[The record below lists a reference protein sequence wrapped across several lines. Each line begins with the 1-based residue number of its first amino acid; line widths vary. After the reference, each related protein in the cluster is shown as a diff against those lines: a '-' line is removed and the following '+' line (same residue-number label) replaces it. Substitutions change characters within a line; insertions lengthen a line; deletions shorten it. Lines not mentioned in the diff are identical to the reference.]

1 MCDPVGNLTA
11 CGRRTKTAIC
21 ESMQQQKV
29 YLLQGLLQ
37 AHISACAAHI
47 AVSPPVKCM
56 LPSSAEYAVSD
67 GAAAA
72 GAAAMPVVSEDD
84 GENAAAVHSPP
95 VPVGVPINMRG
106 R

>member
-1 MCDPVGNLTA
+1 
-11 CGRRTKTAIC
+11 
-21 ESMQQQKV
+21 
-29 YLLQGLLQ
+29 
-37 AHISACAAHI
+37 
-47 AVSPPVKCM
+47 M